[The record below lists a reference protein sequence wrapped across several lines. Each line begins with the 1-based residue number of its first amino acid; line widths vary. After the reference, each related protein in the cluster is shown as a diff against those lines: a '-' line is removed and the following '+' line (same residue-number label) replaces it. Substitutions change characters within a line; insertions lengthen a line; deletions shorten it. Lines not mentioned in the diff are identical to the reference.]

1 MEVKVNKN
9 GEHYY
14 NDGFTVY
21 RLPWLDNA
29 AKRSKVLKTGKNDN
43 SRKL

>member
-1 MEVKVNKN
+1 MKIKVNKN

-14 NDGFTVY
+14 NVGFTVY

-29 AKRSKVLKTGKNDN
+29 AKRSKPLKIGKNDLP
-43 SRKL
+43 R